1 MTFIFDDGTKKEANY
16 VYTGKEI
23 LNYSAGNRGVRFLFE
38 STDEDAAFK
47 YIQFSDHMIAPSASH
62 HFHIY
67 FGNDSHEALL
77 EEMDHWPT
85 YYPTGMSGL
94 EIAQEML
101 SH

>member
-1 MTFIFDDGTKKEANY
+1 
-16 VYTGKEI
+16 
-23 LNYSAGNRGVRFLFE
+23 
-38 STDEDAAFK
+38 
-47 YIQFSDHMIAPSASH
+47 MIAPSASH